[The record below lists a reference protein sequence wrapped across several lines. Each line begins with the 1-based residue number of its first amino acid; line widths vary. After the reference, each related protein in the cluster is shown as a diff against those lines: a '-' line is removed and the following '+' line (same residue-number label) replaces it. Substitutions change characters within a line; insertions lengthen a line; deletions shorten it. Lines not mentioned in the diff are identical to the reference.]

1 MQRRSDATTL
11 SVQTIQRLPY
21 YLDYLRKLEAEGC
34 TVVSAPT
41 VAAHFKYGEIQVRK
55 DFAAVCSSSGRPR
68 QGFDVKTLIS
78 DIESVLGYNNSTDA
92 VLVGAG
98 SLGHALLSY
107 KGFRDYGLNIVAA
120 FDVAESVVGTK
131 IKNIPVFHSDEIV
144 KLCKRMN
151 IHIGIITVPAAA
163 AQSVCNLLIEGGVR
177 AIWNFSPVHLNVPE
191 GILIQNENM
200 AASLAVLSRALREV
214 LERESSVASVDDDK

>member
-107 KGFRDYGLNIVAA
+107 EGFRDYGLNIVAA

-214 LERESSVASVDDDK
+214 LERESNVASVDDDK

>member
-78 DIESVLGYNNSTDA
+78 DIESVLGYNNTTDA

-107 KGFRDYGLNIVAA
+107 EGFRDYGLNIVAA

-214 LERESSVASVDDDK
+214 LERESNVASVDDDK

>member
-107 KGFRDYGLNIVAA
+107 EGFRDYGLNIVAA

-191 GILIQNENM
+191 GILIQNEKM

-214 LERESSVASVDDDK
+214 LERESNVASVDDDK

>member
-107 KGFRDYGLNIVAA
+107 EGFRDYGLNIVAA

-214 LERESSVASVDDDK
+214 LERESNVASVDEDK

>member
-107 KGFRDYGLNIVAA
+107 EGFRDYGLNIVAA

>member
-41 VAAHFKYGEIQVRK
+41 VAAYFKYGEIQVRK

-107 KGFRDYGLNIVAA
+107 EGFRDYGLNIVAA

-214 LERESSVASVDDDK
+214 LERESNVASVDDDK